1 MHYYKGVAIDAQLA
15 FQQPDL
21 EWFTATVEAT
31 GVGEAQEIL
40 YRKNWFK
47 LLAYA
52 GLAGLLTVLLFLAGT
67 QVQGEYIEQWLGG
80 PAAWGLVLFVF
91 LTTTLITALTL
102 ASGRGFRYIYAVEQF
117 KRFHASAQWVAYDA
131 AIFNEEGVPEKYLAE
146 LHRQVIAGGFGLLEI
161 LPGSKVRD
169 VIEPSHLDQFGEGR
183 NRLPLWVASLGQ
195 NPKLKGVLKALPFPT
210 NSAPAASHNQ
220 RSNPAGLIPKDDP
233 LAIPNYLPTR
243 HPLRTDDYLARAVLA
258 RPGRPKW
265 YARPDRKLARL
276 RWTYRNARRNLLPKE
291 IRRLPGYY
299 HLPTWYPVTFISALT
314 AVLILIVLQAGWSP
328 LARPGSPY
336 AVPEIADLEPAASP
350 AESLA
355 DPNLLPGE
363 YDHYFTADSLYRGP
377 DYLETS
383 RTIVAERVP
392 ENVSRYYIAQDGST
406 YFEADC
412 VALTL
417 LPETY
422 YLLVAGRYPTFE
434 SALAAAEDLNGVYQL
449 AVTVTN
455 EECLT
460 LGGGTYYV
468 LLDGPLV
475 EEAQADFLAGE
486 YLRRLELGLE
496 VLVVE

>member
-21 EWFTATVEAT
+21 AWFTATVEAT
-31 GVGEAQEIL
+31 GVGEAHEIL

-47 LLAYA
+47 ILAYA
-52 GLAGLLTVLLFLAGT
+52 GLAGLMSVLLFLAGA

-80 PAAWGLVLFVF
+80 PAAWGLVLFIF
-91 LTTTLITALTL
+91 LITTIVAALLL

-131 AIFNEEGVPEKYLAE
+131 AIFKEEGVPEKYLAE

-161 LPGSKVRD
+161 LPERKVRD
-169 VIEPSHLDQFGEGR
+169 VIEPSHLDQFGDGR
-183 NRLPLWVASLGQ
+183 KRLPLWLASLGQ
-195 NPKLKGVLKALPFPT
+195 NPKLKGVLQSLPFPT
-210 NSAPAASHNQ
+210 NPAPAASPTTLTADN
-220 RSNPAGLIPKDDP
+220 NDDP
-233 LAIPNYLPTR
+233 LAIPSYLPTR
-243 HPLRTDDYLARAVLA
+243 QRLRPDDYLARAVLA
-258 RPGRPKW
+258 RPGRPKF
-265 YARPDRKLARL
+265 YARPDRKLAHL
-276 RWTYRNARRNLLPKE
+276 RWAYRNARRNLLPKE

-299 HLPTWYPVTFISALT
+299 SLPAWYALVASGT
-314 AVLILIVLQAGWSP
+314 VVALLALILLQASWSP
-328 LARPGSPY
+328 LARPGSRFAAPDL
-336 AVPEIADLEPAASP
+336 AGLEPAASP

-377 DYLETS
+377 DYLETG

-392 ENVSRYYIAQDGST
+392 ENVARYYIAQDGST
-406 YFEADC
+406 YFETDC

-417 LPETY
+417 LPDTY

-475 EEAQADFLAGE
+475 EEAQADFLVGE